1 MLGFYKKYP
10 EFRNRELYLAGES
23 FAGHY
28 IPSIANYLYHTNVK
42 IVRPDG
48 IAIGNGWVDPFYQ
61 YETYP
66 QYAYEKGIVTA
77 GNAMVANIF
86 YEFCQYSSIF
96 RIPFLSTM
104 ICQFAGVSIAT
115 PGMPKFNMYD
125 VRLPCEKLGTCYP
138 DDHLSEV
145 MNNYQYRDAMNIKGL
160 NETWEMC
167 ATLPHLFMMGDFDSM
182 MGWKLS
188 TLLDNGMPVLIYNGD
203 QDYLCNYRGG
213 LRWTNALKWL
223 G

>member
-1 MLGFYKKYP
+1 
-10 EFRNRELYLAGES
+10 
-23 FAGHY
+23 
-28 IPSIANYLYHTNVK
+28 
-42 IVRPDG
+42 
-48 IAIGNGWVDPFYQ
+48 
-61 YETYP
+61 
-66 QYAYEKGIVTA
+66 
-77 GNAMVANIF
+77 
-86 YEFCQYSSIF
+86 
-96 RIPFLSTM
+96 
-104 ICQFAGVSIAT
+104 
-115 PGMPKFNMYD
+115 MYD